1 VTLFLD
7 GGAEQVTHTAALGA
21 TAADTVA
28 TRFYPGPDGTT
39 VTRSYDDG
47 AAAATLTEQPGTPL
61 GTVTESVTDNPGQVI
76 TRRYFDP
83 YGNPAGSP
91 VSWPDDLGY
100 AGRPADLVTGL
111 DLLGARQYD
120 PATGRFLSLDP
131 LFGAGSPQDMGGYS
145 YAGDDPVSGSDPS
158 GLSEGGSDPDPCGSA
173 AAASCNAGG
182 GGQAANGGTG
192 AGDNTGTDGTGL
204 APGSPLLPP
213 AAAGPYQSFYRRYAA
228 NSEASGG
235 QLELGALDGFCAADE
250 SQCGAGLTGQVW
262 AAYEAGKAP
271 MGIFM
276 DPGLNGGGDLGQI
289 RSAAMQETD
298 QYYLDRIEGQDPG
311 GEAQYAA
318 ASCGGMSFSAATK
331 VLLASGAAIPI
342 SKLTPGDEVLATNVR
357 TGKTSPEPVTAV
369 LLHHDTDRYDL
380 TVKTAHG
387 TAVIDTTSSH
397 LFWTPYPHYGWIPA
411 THLKP
416 GMHLK
421 TSDGQ
426 TAVVVGGSV
435 PAVHDGWM
443 WDLTVP
449 GNNDHDFYVTVAT
462 TAVLV
467 HNCGDGTPGYS
478 TRTERAGDLPG
489 KYTQGQSTRDP
500 ASQWYHEMLSNDDL
514 LGSINN
520 ADEGEGIVVSQEGRI
535 IGGNHRMDELLTR
548 VGDGRIGQET
558 PIMIQVLGDG

>member
-1 VTLFLD
+1 
-7 GGAEQVTHTAALGA
+7 
-21 TAADTVA
+21 
-28 TRFYPGPDGTT
+28 
-39 VTRSYDDG
+39 
-47 AAAATLTEQPGTPL
+47 
-61 GTVTESVTDNPGQVI
+61 
-76 TRRYFDP
+76 
-83 YGNPAGSP
+83 
-91 VSWPDDLGY
+91 
-100 AGRPADLVTGL
+100 
-111 DLLGARQYD
+111 
-120 PATGRFLSLDP
+120 
-131 LFGAGSPQDMGGYS
+131 
-145 YAGDDPVSGSDPS
+145 
-158 GLSEGGSDPDPCGSA
+158 
-173 AAASCNAGG
+173 
-182 GGQAANGGTG
+182 
-192 AGDNTGTDGTGL
+192 
-204 APGSPLLPP
+204 
-213 AAAGPYQSFYRRYAA
+213 
-228 NSEASGG
+228 
-235 QLELGALDGFCAADE
+235 
-250 SQCGAGLTGQVW
+250 VW

-397 LFWTPYPHYGWIPA
+397 LFWNPYPHYGWIPA

-421 TSDGQ
+421 TPDGQ

-449 GNNDHDFYVTVAT
+449 GNNDHDFYVAVAA

-467 HNCGDGTPGYS
+467 HNCTAAEDAGDVADAATCGGMSFTAGTKVLLASGLAVPIASLKPGEKVLATNARSGKTSPEAVTAVLVHHDTNRYDLRVQTARGTAVIQS
-478 TRTERAGDLPG
+478 TTSHLFWDATSHQWVKAAALRYGSHLSTNGGASVTVLGGYVPADATGWMWDLTVANDHDFYIDTVSTAVLVHNCPIPGEGGTQVTSRTLMQNEDFHIDVENPNPGVRAGQLHLQDYVGNKYQYNFETGEFEGLPNSLA
-489 KYTQGQSTRDP
+489 KQVAQNP
-500 ASQWYHEMLSNDDL
+500 AVARAIATGLRY
-514 LGSINN
+514 LGM
-520 ADEGEGIVVSQEGRI
+520 G
-535 IGGNHRMDELLTR
+535 
-548 VGDGRIGQET
+548 
-558 PIMIQVLGDG
+558 